1 MDSAIIQMNDA
12 IAEKNG
18 TINEM
23 KTSNDIQEKTFS
35 LLTKLVNKYIVP
47 IEEEEKKDGNNIIK

>member
-23 KTSNDIQEKTFS
+23 KTPNDIQEKTFS
-35 LLTKLVNKYIVP
+35 LLTKLVKYILFP
-47 IEEEEKKDGNNIIK
+47 